1 MENPID
7 HRDLEGVGVKLVDSS
22 AVAQAK
28 PSRSGFSPF
37 ERQTFC
43 SFLIFKNGVFLP
55 VIVNEFKFVYLASF
69 CAPARW
75 PATRCHAT
83 PPVNLSCTVSFIP
96 LGFRLTFLVLKV
108 AVEKRLGCQERV
120 TVRPGKVNQLGALV

>member
-1 MENPID
+1 MEKPID
-7 HRDLEGVGVKLVDSS
+7 HRDLEGVVVKLVDSS

-37 ERQTFC
+37 ERQALC

-69 CAPARW
+69 CAPARRA
-75 PATRCHAT
+75 ATRCHAT
-83 PPVNLSCTVSFIP
+83 PPVNLHVPLRKFVT
-96 LGFRLTFLVLKV
+96 LGFCTDIPCLEGCSRRGLV
-108 AVEKRLGCQERV
+108 ARRE
-120 TVRPGKVNQLGALV
+120 